1 MTPNRKLLAGAAFS
15 LALAGGGVAGALLG
29 TPNLSLAQTGSTQ
42 TAAVAESGGG
52 PGGEHRGERLSAAA
66 DALGMTVEELRTELQ
81 AGQSIAQVATEQGVD
96 VQTVIDALVA
106 DATERLEEIQA
117 SLPERMTE
125 LVNRTGWGEHDGP
138 RGGRHGARRVALATA
153 AEAIGISVDDL
164 RTALQ
169 DGSTIAEVATAN
181 DVEVQT
187 VVDALV
193 AEATERIDAAVADG
207 RLDADRAEEIKAE
220 LPDRI
225 TARVNGDD
233 PGPGDGPHGPGPF
246 GDGPPDA
253 PADRTDGTD

>member
-29 TPNLSLAQTGSTQ
+29 TPNLSLAQAGSTQ
-42 TAAVAESGGG
+42 SAALAEEGGGG
-52 PGGEHRGERLSAAA
+52 PLGWHRGEGLSTAA
-66 DALGMTVEELRTELQ
+66 DALGMTVEELRTELR
-81 AGQSIAQVATEQGVD
+81 AGKSIADVAADQGVD
-96 VQTVIDALVA
+96 VQTVVDALVA
-106 DATERLEEIQA
+106 DATERLEELQA

-138 RGGRHGARRVALATA
+138 RGGHHRARRIALDTA

-164 RTALQ
+164 RAAMQ

-181 DVEVQT
+181 GVEVQT

-193 AEATERIDAAVADG
+193 AEATARIDAAVEDG
-207 RLDADRAEEIKAE
+207 RLDEERAAEIKAE

-225 TARVNGDD
+225 TARVNGEG
-233 PGPGDGPHGPGPF
+233 PRPGDGPS

-253 PADRTDGTD
+253 PADGVD

>member
-1 MTPNRKLLAGAAFS
+1 MMPNRKLLAGAAFS

-29 TPNLSLAQTGSTQ
+29 TPNLSLAQAGSTGS
-42 TAAVAESGGG
+42 AAVARGEGGG
-52 PGGEHRGERLSAAA
+52 PQGHRGEGLSPAAE
-66 DALGMTVEELRTELQ
+66 ALGLTVDELRTELQ
-81 AGQSIAQVATEQGVD
+81 AGKSIAQVADDKGVD
-96 VQTVIDALVA
+96 VQTVIDALVT
-106 DATERLEEIQA
+106 DATERLEELQA

-138 RGGRHGARRVALATA
+138 RGDRPGPRRIALDTA
-153 AEAIGISVDDL
+153 AEAIGISAEDL
-164 RTALQ
+164 RTALR

-181 DVEVQT
+181 DIEVQT

-207 RLDADRAEEIKAE
+207 RLDAKRAEEIKAE

-233 PGPGDGPHGPGPF
+233 PDPSEGPHGPGPF

-253 PADRTDGTD
+253 PADSTD

>member
-29 TPNLSLAQTGSTQ
+29 TPDLSLAQAGSTQ
-42 TAAVAESGGG
+42 SAAPAEEGGG
-52 PGGEHRGERLSAAA
+52 PRGEHRGEGLSTAA
-66 DALGMTVEELRTELQ
+66 DALGMTVEELRTELR
-81 AGQSIAQVATEQGVD
+81 AGKSIAQVAADKGVD
-96 VQTVIDALVA
+96 VQIVIDALVA
-106 DATERLEEIQA
+106 DATERLEALQA

-138 RGGRHGARRVALATA
+138 RGGHRGPRRIALDTA
-153 AEAIGISVDDL
+153 AEAIGISAADL

-181 DVEVQT
+181 GVEVQT

-193 AEATERIDAAVADG
+193 AEATARIDAAVEDG
-207 RLDADRAEEIKAE
+207 RLDEERAAEIKAE

-225 TARVNGDD
+225 TARVNGED
-233 PGPGDGPHGPGPF
+233 PGPGDGPM
-246 GDGPPDA
+246 GDGPMGDG
-253 PADRTDGTD
+253 PADSSD